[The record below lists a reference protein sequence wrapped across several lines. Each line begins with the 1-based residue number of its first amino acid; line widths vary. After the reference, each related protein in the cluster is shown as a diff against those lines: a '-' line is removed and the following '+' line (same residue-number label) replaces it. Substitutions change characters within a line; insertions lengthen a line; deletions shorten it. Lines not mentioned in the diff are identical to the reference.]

1 MKNLCFVSLLM
12 IRFYIGT
19 WSAGQGQL
27 PPRQLNFISEE
38 TMWLGPRLLH
48 MRTWDWCGSS
58 AVQPMW
64 LCSHWHTFNF
74 FSSWSQFA
82 SLGGTYDLLIYMK
95 GREIEIFHLLG
106 HSKKKK
112 KKDATDEGRARQKV
126 RILKHHSDILL
137 GWWEL
142 KLSAIICYS
151 QGIVTKEL
159 SCTRAGTSASSLIQD
174 TGIPDGG
181 LIVTLPALV
190 VS

>member
-95 GREIEIFHLLG
+95 GREIKIFHLLG
-106 HSKKKK
+106 HSKKKRCNWWGQSQAESQ
-112 KKDATDEGRARQKV
+112 DPGTPFWHPV
-126 RILKHHSDILL
+126 R
-137 GWWEL
+137 
-142 KLSAIICYS
+142 
-151 QGIVTKEL
+151 V
-159 SCTRAGTSASSLIQD
+159 AGTEALSHHL
-174 TGIPDGG
+174 
-181 LIVTLPALV
+181 LLPRY
-190 VS
+190 SN

>member
-1 MKNLCFVSLLM
+1 MTWFTVNLETSVSNYSVCQKLSRERVKNLCFVSLLM

-58 AVQPMW
+58 AVKPMW

-112 KKDATDEGRARQKV
+112 KMQLMGAEPGRKSGSWNT
-126 RILKHHSDILL
+126 IL
-137 GWWEL
+137 
-142 KLSAIICYS
+142 
-151 QGIVTKEL
+151 T
-159 SCTRAGTSASSLIQD
+159 SC
-174 TGIPDGG
+174 
-181 LIVTLPALV
+181 
-190 VS
+190 